1 MRYGICHLIYIQE
14 KTEKYK
20 RDKSDVL
27 EKVVRAKLTSTWEGG
42 GMVGKNIKTN

>member
-1 MRYGICHLIYIQE
+1 MGSVTQFKSKK

-27 EKVVRAKLTSTWEGG
+27 KKVLRAKLTSTWEGG
-42 GMVGKNIKTN
+42 GIGGKKPSF